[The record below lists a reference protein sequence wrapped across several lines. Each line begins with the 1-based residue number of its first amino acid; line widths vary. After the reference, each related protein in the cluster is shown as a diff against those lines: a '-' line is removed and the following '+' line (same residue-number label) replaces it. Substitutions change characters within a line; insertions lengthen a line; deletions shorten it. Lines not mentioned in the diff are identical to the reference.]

1 MLRANR
7 NDPCPCGS
15 GKKYKNCC
23 MRQDQIAASRE
34 ANLTVAEAALLTA
47 LYRYAQGPEFQNDL
61 AQAFEVYWGGRYDY
75 RSVTDDDAEDMRRAI
90 EWFLHDA
97 HVGKDRRHVIDLFI
111 ERETRDYGPEVLDLL
126 RAWASSSMALLRIE
140 RRSAGRLEAFDLLH
154 EEPFTVAD
162 AMLARNAREGDLLA
176 GRLYKFQGEY
186 RLSRMTMLLPP
197 QFEEPL
203 VAYLRNAYAFYR
215 DEHPGA
221 TLDEFLRENGHLVN
235 AFLLSPR
242 AEPLRAYV
250 GPGTPYHDPARFRDR
265 LREATRQLE
274 EAQQRELAERQGRRE
289 RDLPRTASGL
299 LLPGATSEGTPAEQA
314 EPASPRPRILIPGR
328 DI

>member
-47 LYRYAQGPEFQNDL
+47 LYRYAQGPQFQNDL
-61 AQAFEVYWGGRYDY
+61 VQAFEVYWGGRYDF
-75 RSVTDDDAEDMRRAI
+75 RAVTDEDAEDMRRTI

-97 HVGKDRRHVIDLFI
+97 HVGEGRRHVIDLFI
-111 ERETRDYGPEVLDLL
+111 ENETRDYAPEVLEVL
-126 RAWASSSMALLRIE
+126 RAWANSALAILRVE
-140 RRSAGRLEAFDLLH
+140 RRSAGRLEAYDLLRDQ
-154 EEPFTVAD
+154 PLTVVD
-162 AMLARNAREGDLLA
+162 AMLARNAREGDLLV
-176 GRLYKFQGEY
+176 GRLFTFQGEY
-186 RLSRMTMLLPP
+186 RLSRMTMLLPRP
-197 QFEEPL
+197 FEEPL
-203 VAYLRNAYAFYR
+203 VAYVRNAYAFYR

-242 AEPLRAYV
+242 AEPLRVYI

-265 LREATRQLE
+265 LREATRQAE
-274 EAQQRELAERQGRRE
+274 EAQRRELATRE
-289 RDLPRTASGL
+289 APRDLPRTASGL
-299 LLPGATSEGTPAEQA
+299 ILPGTATPEERSPAPA
-314 EPASPRPRILIPGR
+314 EPAKPRILIPGR
-328 DI
+328 DV